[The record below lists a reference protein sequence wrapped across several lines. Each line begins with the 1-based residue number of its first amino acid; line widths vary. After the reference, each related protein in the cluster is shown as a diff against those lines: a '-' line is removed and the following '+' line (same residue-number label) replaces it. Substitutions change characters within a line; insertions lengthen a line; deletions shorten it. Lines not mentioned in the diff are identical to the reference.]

1 VGRGN
6 GGDTRGR
13 GGLSLESREDT
24 REGKRQ
30 KVSGHTKHGLK
41 MVGGQTRVA
50 KYSRSC
56 RGLCTCGVAQNTTGD
71 KGNPKAHHRLCT
83 VAMWQHD
90 KGWPNPAAITWP
102 DESCKNSQHVL
113 FQAGTMKYVGQ
124 GVWEDPSSNEYS
136 KTKTWSVP
144 VRNQQDFMEGK
155 SAACGGSG

>member
-1 VGRGN
+1 MVGTH
-6 GGDTRGR
+6 GG
-13 GGLSLESREDT
+13 GGGCLLSLAKIQGRESDR
-24 REGKRQ
+24 KSQ
-30 KVSGHTKHGLK
+30 VTKHRLK

-144 VRNQQDFMEGK
+144 VRNQQDFMEG
-155 SAACGGSG
+155 